1 MSTQGR
7 LRIFTAVVAAAVV
20 AAIVAG
26 LVVLGSPAEQRRLR
40 LDERR
45 VRDLNAIV
53 GEITAHWRT
62 KSRLPATLGELGG
75 GAGTVRHSDPV
86 TALEYEYRPIE
97 GKEFELCAVFETE
110 SRSEAPRWSMFDRI
124 WVHGRGRQCFQ
135 LSTDYDQ

>member
-7 LRIFTAVVAAAVV
+7 LRIFAAVVAAAVV

-53 GEITAHWRT
+53 GEINLHWRT
-62 KSRLPATLGELGG
+62 KSRLPATLGELRD
-75 GAGTVRHSDPV
+75 GARTVRHSDPV
-86 TALEYEYRPIE
+86 TSLEYEYRPIE
-97 GKEFELCAVFETE
+97 GKEFELCAVFESE
-110 SRSEAPRWSMFDRI
+110 SRSEPPYWSRRDRI
-124 WVHGRGRQCFQ
+124 WSHGRGRQCFQ
-135 LSTDYDQ
+135 LDAEKSE